1 MIQDKTI
8 HFKLFQF
15 MKTLKIIGLLF
26 YISLAVQCQTKKE
39 PQKMDTDFIIN
50 TQKVIYKGVE
60 LPLGKPLKD
69 WVKILGKYDR
79 VLPPLSEKY
88 IVERTYTWDKL
99 GVTSV
104 EFGGDE
110 EKKTIDELYIF
121 FNNLDSP
128 VGHAGKLEFAKGRK
142 SALYV
147 KEQDKKNGFY
157 SNERD
162 YEEMIKDETTGDE
175 APKNYPYPFTTYKKS
190 LNIEGIEIKE
200 GMTVSQINDL
210 REEAN
215 LPLIK
220 YWDTDMNWKN
230 EGGSTTT
237 KSNGYFTY
245 QDPHRIIF
253 EEKDKTNKYN
263 ILYRYTEQQ
272 LEYIRVVHDTGQT
285 YY

>member
-1 MIQDKTI
+1 
-8 HFKLFQF
+8 

-26 YISLAVQCQTKKE
+26 YISLAMQCQTKKE

-50 TQKVIYKGVE
+50 TQKVTYKDVE
-60 LPLGKPLKD
+60 LPLGKPLKE
-69 WVKILGKYDR
+69 WIKILGKYDR
-79 VLPPLSEKY
+79 
-88 IVERTYTWDKL
+88 RTYRGILVWDKAGF
-99 GVTSV
+99 GVDLDWGQETNWKNKDYGTEPYMMKRPVS
-104 EFGGDE
+104 
-110 EKKTIDELYIF
+110 ELYIF

-142 SALYV
+142 SVSYV
-147 KEQDKKNGFY
+147 KAQDKKNGRY
-157 SNERD
+157 TNEKN
-162 YEEMIKDETTGDE
+162 YEWSLNYQTKGPD
-175 APKNYPYPFTTYKKS
+175 APKNYPYPFAIYKKS